1 MVCTVPQ
8 GFGNSEDINV
18 FIENEFYDYFQVCFP
33 FFFHFQSFSFQKN
46 EWILLQNVNSKYA

>member
-33 FFFHFQSFSFQKN
+33 FFFSSPVVF
-46 EWILLQNVNSKYA
+46 LSKE